1 LVNSEPQLLAVT
13 AEMSESEAAQ
23 IGLRTRCM

>member
-1 LVNSEPQLLAVT
+1 VNSEPQLLAAT
-13 AEMSESEAAQ
+13 AEMSESEGVQ